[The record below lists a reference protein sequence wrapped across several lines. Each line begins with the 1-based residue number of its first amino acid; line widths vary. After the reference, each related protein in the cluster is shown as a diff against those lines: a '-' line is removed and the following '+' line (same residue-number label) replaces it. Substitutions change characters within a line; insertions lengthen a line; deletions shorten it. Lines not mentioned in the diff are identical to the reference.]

1 MDFVPHRLQPIYSG
15 CVTILGDSYNAN
27 VNGAAAAVETL
38 KLFSGRHFVVTP
50 GLVELGILEQ
60 KENEKLGGRLAGLD
74 RVILVGDTL
83 VKSVKK
89 GYDEAGGKGEA
100 LTIVPTLDDAQA
112 LLAQEVSPGDTV
124 LFLNDLPDIY
134 NV

>member
-1 MDFVPHRLQPIYSG
+1 MRNILLVLSG
-15 CVTILGDSYNAN
+15 PSGVGKGTI
-27 VNGAAAAVETL
+27 VNYL
-38 KLFSGRHFVVTP
+38 
-50 GLVELGILEQ
+50 LE
-60 KENEKLGGRLAGLD
+60 EDN
-74 RVILVGDTL
+74 TL
-83 VKSVKK
+83 VKSVIK